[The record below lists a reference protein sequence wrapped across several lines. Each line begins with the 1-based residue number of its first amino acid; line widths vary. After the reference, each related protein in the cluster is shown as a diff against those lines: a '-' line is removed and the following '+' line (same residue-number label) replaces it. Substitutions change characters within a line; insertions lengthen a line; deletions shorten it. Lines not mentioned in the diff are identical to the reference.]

1 MKAFICIIISNFSNN
16 SKHLCNCSKHEDEE
30 YAYLVAMNIGSGAFD
45 DPMNLD
51 FTSVWPEMP
60 EKGLLYTM
68 AGPGQGTYP
77 NSFCPNSTY
86 QYEKE

>member
-1 MKAFICIIISNFSNN
+1 
-16 SKHLCNCSKHEDEE
+16 
-30 YAYLVAMNIGSGAFD
+30 MNIGSSFSAD
-45 DPMNLD
+45 PADPMNLD

-68 AGPGQGTYP
+68 AGRGQGD
-77 NSFCPNSTY
+77 NKTY

>member
-1 MKAFICIIISNFSNN
+1 
-16 SKHLCNCSKHEDEE
+16 
-30 YAYLVAMNIGSGAFD
+30 MNIGSSSSA
-45 DPMNLD
+45 DPINLD

-68 AGPGQGTYP
+68 AGPGQGV
-77 NSFCPNSTY
+77 NKTY

>member
-1 MKAFICIIISNFSNN
+1 MLKIIIIPYFSNT
-16 SKHLCNCSKHEDEE
+16 SELLFIYSKHEDEE
-30 YAYLVAMNIGSGAFD
+30 YAYLVAMNIGSSFSAD
-45 DPMNLD
+45 PADPMNLD

-68 AGPGQGTYP
+68 AGPGQGD
-77 NSFCPNSTY
+77 NKTY